1 MNPHTQTPNNEVA
14 RLREVCEWAADMMD
28 GISPARG
35 QEIRDALAR
44 IAPIPEEKCSDD
56 TANPEDMECEN
67 YKTSAHPNKCLGN
80 VTEPANPTCANT
92 THKFSH
98 CDCNEP
104 SQKDT
109 STETCPSQKDTKV
122 SVKEPHVHGCV
133 NPKEIVNEWRE
144 IGPDEVICEGDEFQ
158 EKQYDPIKNKWYTI
172 YECSMVGKKV
182 SDSDWGRFRT
192 RRPLPKQEEMPLDV
206 IEQSLKWIEGDGK
219 YALDLDE
226 MFGEVVNCIRYLR
239 DEIQKL
245 KQK

>member
-1 MNPHTQTPNNEVA
+1 MNPHTQTPNNEA
-14 RLREVCEWAADMMD
+14 ERLRDIA
-28 GISPARG
+28 
-35 QEIRDALAR
+35 EIAMRLA
-44 IAPIPEEKCSDD
+44 
-56 TANPEDMECEN
+56 
-67 YKTSAHPNKCLGN
+67 KTSLNVHRLSIPKVNHSCEHQNATILFYETLNNLNKL
-80 VTEPANPTCANT
+80 VSLPEEPANPTCANT

-144 IGPDEVICEGDEFQ
+144 IGPDELICEGDEFQ

-192 RRPLPKQEEMPLDV
+192 RRPLPKPKLTRASYDEDWNLKLKQEEMPLDAEIAS
-206 IEQSLKWIEGDGK
+206 IEWSCAHTAK
-219 YALDLDE
+219 A
-226 MFGEVVNCIRYLR
+226 IRYLLQQINTLR